1 LDADF
6 VSHNRLGHLTKNS
19 SKILLSRIGSRLKN
33 SRFRRDSEQIE
44 GMQETEI
51 LEGRSRVDVDKF
63 MTDTWRFNTDIGRSE
78 EDTGRSEEGT
88 GRFEI
93 QGDP

>member
-1 LDADF
+1 
-6 VSHNRLGHLTKNS
+6 
-19 SKILLSRIGSRLKN
+19 
-33 SRFRRDSEQIE
+33 
-44 GMQETEI
+44 MQETEI

-63 MTDTWRFNTDIGRSE
+63 MTDSWRFNTDIGRSE
-78 EDTGRSEEGT
+78 GDTGGSGEGT

>member
-1 LDADF
+1 
-6 VSHNRLGHLTKNS
+6 
-19 SKILLSRIGSRLKN
+19 LLSRIGSRLKN

-78 EDTGRSEEGT
+78 EGT

-93 QGDP
+93 QEIRRTYREVKGDETR